1 MPQTRRVANDRFARG
16 YNCAQSLLSAFASR
30 FGLTSQFALRLAA
43 PFGAGMAR
51 EGQVCG
57 ALSGALM
64 VLGLQYAGARPEDKE
79 RIYRIAREFMG
90 QFEEQH
96 GSMICKELLGGDI
109 STPAGLQAARDKGVF
124 KTICPALVDA
134 TALALTSYL
143 DDHPPD

>member
-1 MPQTRRVANDRFARG
+1 MPQTRRVASERFARG

-64 VLGLQYAGARPEDKE
+64 VLGLQYAGSRPEDKE
-79 RIYRIAREFMG
+79 RIYRIARDFMD
-90 QFEEQH
+90 QFENQH
-96 GSMICKELLGGDI
+96 GSIICKELLGHDI
-109 STPAGLQAARDKGVF
+109 STPAGLQAARDKSLF
-124 KTICPALVDA
+124 KTICPALVDE
-134 TALALTSYL
+134 TAMALTRYL
-143 DDHPPD
+143 DDHPAE

>member
-64 VLGLQYAGARPEDKE
+64 VLGLEYASARPEDKE
-79 RIYRIAREFMG
+79 RIYHIAREFME
-90 QFEEQH
+90 QFEVQH
-96 GSMICKELLGGDI
+96 GSIICKELLGCDI
-109 STPAGLQAARDKGVF
+109 STPAGLQAARDQNLF

-143 DDHPPD
+143 DDHPAE